1 MSYDPN
7 NIFAKILRGEVPC
20 IKVFEDQM
28 TLVFMD
34 IMPQAEGHLLVI
46 PKEPAAQ
53 IFELSEDAA
62 AACMRTA
69 RKAAIAVRT
78 ALKPPGMTLAQA
90 NGSAA
95 GQTVPHFHIHVIPR
109 HGGGFLAPHAAQ
121 RGDAEKL
128 KQLAERIIAAWP
140 ESEETR

>member
-7 NIFAKILRGEVPC
+7 NIFAKILRGEAPC

-34 IMPQAEGHLLVI
+34 IMPQSEGHLLVI

-53 IFELSEDAA
+53 IFELSEEAA
-62 AACMRTA
+62 AACIRTA
-69 RKAAIAVRT
+69 RKAAIAVKA
-78 ALKPPGMTLAQA
+78 ALQPPGMILAQA

-95 GQTVPHFHIHVIPR
+95 GQTVPHFHFHVIPR
-109 HGGGFLAPHAAQ
+109 HSGEFLAPHAA
-121 RGDAEKL
+121 RMEDAEKL
-128 KQLAERIIAAWP
+128 RQLAERIIAAWP
-140 ESEETR
+140 ESTETH

>member
-7 NIFAKILRGEVPC
+7 NVFAKILRGEAPC

-34 IMPQAEGHLLVI
+34 ILPQADGHLLVI
-46 PKEPAAQ
+46 SKEPAAQ
-53 IFELSEDAA
+53 IFQLSEEAA

-69 RKAAIAVRT
+69 RKAAIAVKT
-78 ALKPPGMTLAQA
+78 ALRPAGIILAQA

-95 GQTVPHFHIHVIPR
+95 GQTVPHFHFHVIPR
-109 HGGGFLAPHAAQ
+109 HGGEFLAPHAAQ
-121 RGDAEKL
+121 REDAGKL
-128 KQLAERIIAAWP
+128 QQLAERIIAAWP
-140 ESEETR
+140 EAAEAN

>member
-7 NIFAKILRGEVPC
+7 NIFAQILRGQAPC

-34 IMPQAEGHLLVI
+34 IMPQADGHLLVI
-46 PKEPAAQ
+46 PKEPASQ
-53 IFELSEDAA
+53 IFELSDDAA
-62 AACMRTA
+62 AACMLTA
-69 RKAAIAVRT
+69 RKAAIAVRA
-78 ALKPPGMTLAQA
+78 ALHPPGMILAQA

-109 HGGGFLAPHAAQ
+109 HSGEFLAPHAAQ
-121 RGDAEKL
+121 REDTEKL
-128 KQLAERIIAAWP
+128 KELAKRIIAAWP
-140 ESEETR
+140 ELDESH

>member
-7 NIFAKILRGEVPC
+7 NVFAKILRGAAPC

-34 IMPQAEGHLLVI
+34 IMPQADGHLLVI
-46 PKEPAAQ
+46 PKESASQ
-53 IFELSEDAA
+53 IFELSEVAA

-69 RKAAIAVRT
+69 RKAAIAVKT
-78 ALKPPGMTLAQA
+78 ALKPPGIILAQA

-95 GQTVPHFHIHVIPR
+95 GQTVPHYHIHVIPR
-109 HGGGFLAPHAAQ
+109 HSGVFLAPHATQ
-121 RGDAEKL
+121 LEDMEKL

-140 ESEETR
+140 ECDESN

>member
-7 NIFAKILRGEVPC
+7 NIFAKILRGAAPC

-46 PKEPAAQ
+46 PKEPASQ
-53 IFELSEDAA
+53 IFELSEGAA
-62 AACMRTA
+62 AACILTA
-69 RKAAIAVRT
+69 RKAAIAVRI
-78 ALKPPGMTLAQA
+78 AMKPPGIILAQA

-109 HGGGFLAPHAAQ
+109 HSGEFLAPHATQ
-121 RGDAEKL
+121 REDMEKL

-140 ESEETR
+140 EFEQDN